1 VNGGHLC
8 GVVVLLGSLG
18 QRVEAYAD
26 RRRLAA
32 ARVRARLYDNV
43 GILLLRVRECVRIL
57 SIGVREGPVV
67 DAIAWVR
74 TGVVRGV
81 AEESIRVAAT
91 GVLHPGQLQ
100 RLRVAATFRRI
111 CVQVLGVAGGVCVRV
126 IEGGVGTLAQIPCAI
141 RLWIWPLNGSG

>member
-1 VNGGHLC
+1 MNGGHLC

-18 QRVEAYAD
+18 QRVEADAD

-43 GILLLRVRECVRIL
+43 GILLLRVRIL

-67 DAIAWVR
+67 DAIAWVW
-74 TGVVRGV
+74 TGV

-126 IEGGVGTLAQIPCAI
+126 IEGGVGTSAQIPCAI